1 MIIQTVILVKLIFI
15 KIQMWKEIFGKGLFS
30 VMENIKKVHV
40 ISELGSLTNTQKN
53 LYELIARQ

>member
-1 MIIQTVILVKLIFI
+1 
-15 KIQMWKEIFGKGLFS
+15 MWKEIFGKGLFS
-30 VMENIKKVHV
+30 VTENIKKVHV